1 MSTLN
6 DYQQRYVISILAQV
20 SHHLD
25 NIESL
30 VRGGHADLT
39 DVKQDIDQSEYT
51 GLSASIQELRAEM
64 DSIRGGLQK
73 RATTEEASARWLV
86 ITNLEFASVE
96 LQELTR
102 SRLAGYGDL
111 DQAVYQKLKVRLD
124 ALQDTMM
131 RQLRVLRDPD

>member
-25 NIESL
+25 NIGGLLRSQ
-30 VRGGHADLT
+30 RGDLSGS
-39 DVKQDIDQSEYT
+39 KQDIDRSEHAA
-51 GLSASIQELRAEM
+51 LSASIQELRTEM
-64 DSIRGGLQK
+64 NSIRGSLRK
-73 RATTEEASARWLV
+73 RATIEETSTRWLV
-86 ITNLEFASVE
+86 ITNLEFASVA

-111 DQAVYQKLKVRLD
+111 DQTAYLQLKERVD

-131 RQLRVLRDPD
+131 RQLQVLRKPD

>member
-25 NIESL
+25 NIEGLLHSQ
-30 VRGGHADLT
+30 RADFS
-39 DVKQDIDQSEYT
+39 DFKQDIDLSEHAA
-51 GLSASIQELRAEM
+51 LSASIQELRTEM
-64 DSIRGGLQK
+64 NSIRGSLRK
-73 RATTEEASARWLV
+73 RATTEETSTRWLV

-111 DQAVYQKLKVRLD
+111 DQTAYLQLKERVD

-131 RQLRVLRDPD
+131 RQLQVLRKPD